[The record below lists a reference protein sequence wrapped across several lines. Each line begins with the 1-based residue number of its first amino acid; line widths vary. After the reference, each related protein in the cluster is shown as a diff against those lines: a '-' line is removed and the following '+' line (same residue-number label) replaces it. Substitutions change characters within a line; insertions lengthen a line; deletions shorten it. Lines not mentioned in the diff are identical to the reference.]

1 MFWEMEGNQETDP
14 LMDLLN
20 NPNAAICEVMNMETM
35 LQELRTGNT
44 DLFNYLMR
52 PAVVTELCDWSMT
65 MKNKDSPDFHHF
77 SRTATETL
85 TCPSFAKVVVQSP
98 VLKTFIASFL
108 SAEEEWDALVA
119 GHFQRVLVVLL
130 EQNREYLNEF
140 PNAVASIEKRLQLP
154 AVGELVSTLAT
165 KFAYISASK
174 PIVMDLA
181 RLIAESDGNVKP
193 YLFTLRQIF
202 EEGLKDA
209 SRVESVVEASTNEQF
224 MTFLIAAAKKTS
236 DKVARAE
243 IFRFLLQLE
252 TRSAESAAVIRPLV
266 AAIPESDPVTSDAA
280 FALLTK
286 IEDPKE
292 ILTRL
297 VKGPV
302 HWALATE
309 LMGRVKKMKKPEF
322 MAAVD
327 AVDVIA
333 VLKGP
338 ATDGALTPQQMEI
351 LSLINKYDP
360 ENARLKAEIPPAVV
374 ARVALIG
381 ERYGGEI
388 PIEAQGASHNLN
400 AE

>member
-14 LMDLLN
+14 LTDLLN
-20 NPNAAICEVMNMETM
+20 NPNASLCEVMNMETM

-44 DLFNYLMR
+44 DLFNYLMG

-85 TCPSFAKVVVQSP
+85 TCPSFAKVVVTSP
-98 VLKTFIASFL
+98 VLKNFIANFL
-108 SAEEEWDALVA
+108 TAEEEWDALVA

-130 EQNREYLNEF
+130 EQNREYLNGL
-140 PNAVASIEKRLQLP
+140 NAVASIEKHLHLP

-165 KFAYISASK
+165 KFADISASK

-202 EEGLKDA
+202 EEGLKEA
-209 SRVESVVEASTNEQF
+209 SRVESVVEASTDKQF
-224 MTFLIAAAKKTS
+224 MTFLIEAAKKTG

-252 TRSAESAAVIRPLV
+252 SRSAESAAVIRPLV

-292 ILTRL
+292 VLTRL

-302 HWALATE
+302 HWALAAE
-309 LMGRVKKMKKPEF
+309 LMGRVRKMKKPDF
-322 MAAVD
+322 MAAVE
-327 AVDVIA
+327 AVDAIA
-333 VLKGP
+333 VLKDP
-338 ATDGALTPQQMEI
+338 ATKGTLTPQQMEI

-360 ENARLKAEIPPAVV
+360 ENARLKAEIPPPVV